1 MYEVVRGQYS
11 TQAFVKDS
19 QESVVIYEYKVLKSQ
34 QYKRI
39 IWSMQSLDVTL
50 GLVGGIVSIVWLMLE
65 TSISP
70 YESFKFKQSLIKS
83 VYPTAPKL
91 DELDQDDDA
100 SRGKANKQLEQT
112 ISNRGLFRY
121 TYWDYN
127 FTWFLKTFCCC
138 CIN

>member
-1 MYEVVRGQYS
+1 
-11 TQAFVKDS
+11 
-19 QESVVIYEYKVLKSQ
+19 
-34 QYKRI
+34 
-39 IWSMQSLDVTL
+39 MQSLDVTL

-112 ISNRGLFRY
+112 ISKRGLFRY